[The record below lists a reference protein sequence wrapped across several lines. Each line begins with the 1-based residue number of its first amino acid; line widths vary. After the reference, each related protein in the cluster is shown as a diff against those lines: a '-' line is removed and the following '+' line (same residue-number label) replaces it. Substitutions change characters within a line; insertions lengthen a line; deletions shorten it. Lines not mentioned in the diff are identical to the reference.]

1 MVLATQENCDT
12 ALTAYDIDII
22 CGVSIYII
30 KNLAF
35 LLRVNGIFN
44 WEPYMVS
51 NKIAA
56 MQYCLHFLRAEALCQ
71 AH

>member
-1 MVLATQENCDT
+1 MVLATQENSDI
-12 ALTAYDIDII
+12 LTVYDIGIM

-30 KNLAF
+30 KNLAL
-35 LLRVNGIFN
+35 LLRLNGIFN

-56 MQYCLHFLRAEALCQ
+56 MQYSLHFLRAEALYQ

>member
-12 ALTAYDIDII
+12 TLTAYDIDII

-30 KNLAF
+30 KNLALF
-35 LLRVNGIFN
+35 FKGKWDIQLGTVHG
-44 WEPYMVS
+44 

-56 MQYCLHFLRAEALCQ
+56 MQ
-71 AH
+71 

>member
-1 MVLATQENCDT
+1 MH
-12 ALTAYDIDII
+12 DIDII
-22 CGVSIYII
+22 HGVSIYMI

-35 LLRVNGIFN
+35 LLRLNGIFN
-44 WEPYMVS
+44 WELYMVS

-56 MQYCLHFLRAEALCQ
+56 MQYCLHFLRAEALYQ

>member
-1 MVLATQENCDT
+1 MVLATQENSDI
-12 ALTAYDIDII
+12 LTVYDIDIM

-30 KNLAF
+30 KNLAL
-35 LLRVNGIFN
+35 LLRLNGIFN

-56 MQYCLHFLRAEALCQ
+56 M
-71 AH
+71 